1 MSGPLCGAPGN
12 ALLTKDVDMEVTQ
25 TKADGLSRTFAVKVP
40 ASELQAKLAQRI
52 EEIRPSMKLKGF
64 RPGKVP
70 AAHVRKMYGRDLM
83 GEVIDKLVNET
94 NQKALE
100 DSSLR
105 PAGQL
110 DIKMDGDIEK
120 VVKGE
125 ADLAYHVNVD
135 VMPEFT
141 PVEASSLTVARPV
154 AEVTDAQIDE
164 SLGRIASQN
173 TKYEPREDGAE
184 AVDGDAVV
192 IDFVG
197 KIDGEAFEGG
207 SAEQQSVVLG
217 ANRFIPGFEEQL
229 LGVKAGDT
237 KDLNVTFPEDY
248 QAANLAG
255 KAAVFETKVHEVR
268 APKTPDLD
276 EEFAKGLGLESLE
289 QLRGLV
295 RDQLAAEH
303 NNASRSKAKRNLLD
317 KLDEAHS
324 FDLPPGMVEQEF
336 NQIWAQLQTEMD
348 AGRVTPEDKSKPE
361 DELKAEYRKIAQR
374 RVRLGLV
381 LAEMGRISD
390 VRITEQEVNQALIRE
405 ARQYPGQEREV
416 VQFFQKNPNA
426 MAQLRAP
433 IYEDKVVDHILSV
446 AKVEETT
453 VSREDLFKE
462 DDA

>member
-1 MSGPLCGAPGN
+1 MWRDEEDDASL
-12 ALLTKDVDMEVTQ
+12 
-25 TKADGLSRTFAVKVP
+25 AD
-40 ASELQAKLAQRI
+40 AQR
-52 EEIRPSMKLKGF
+52 
-64 RPGKVP
+64 
-70 AAHVRKMYGRDLM
+70 RK
-83 GEVIDKLVNET
+83 IDWHLRHSGADRAT
-94 NQKALE
+94 
-100 DSSLR
+100 SL
-105 PAGQL
+105 L
-110 DIKMDGDIEK
+110 DIGCGWGSMAIHAAANYGVEVVGVTLSIAQAERAREIE
-120 VVKGE
+120 VVHVL
-125 ADLAYHVNVD
+125 DLD
-135 VMPEFT
+135 P
-141 PVEASSLTVARPV
+141 PVVELV
-154 AEVTDAQIDE
+154 EQIDE

-173 TKYEPREDGAE
+173 TKYEPREEGAE

-207 SAEQQSVVLG
+207 AAEQQSVVLG

-237 KDLNVTFPEDY
+237 KDLNVTFPEAY

-268 APKTPDLD
+268 APKTPDVD

-303 NNASRSKAKRNLLD
+303 NNASRAKAKRDLLD
-317 KLDEAHS
+317 KLDAAHS
-324 FDLPPGMVEQEF
+324 FDLPQGMVEQEF
-336 NQIWAQLQTEMD
+336 NQIWQQLQAEMD
-348 AGRVTPEDKSKPE
+348 AGRVTAEDKSKPE
-361 DELKAEYRKIAQR
+361 DDLKAEYRKIAER

-416 VQFFQKNPNA
+416 VQFFQKNPGA

-446 AKVEETT
+446 ATVEETT
-453 VSREDLFKE
+453 VSRDDLFKE

>member
-1 MSGPLCGAPGN
+1 
-12 ALLTKDVDMEVTQ
+12 MEVTQ
-25 TKADGLSRTFAVKVP
+25 TKADGLSRTFAVTVS
-40 ASELQAKLAQRI
+40 AGELQAKLAQRI
-52 EEIRPSMKLKGF
+52 EEIRPTMRLKGF

-83 GEVIDKLVNET
+83 GELIDKLVNET

-100 DSSLR
+100 DSALR
-105 PAGQL
+105 PAGQPNVH
-110 DIKMDGDIEK
+110 MEGDIEK
-120 VVKGE
+120 IVKGE
-125 ADLAYHVNVD
+125 ADLSYHMHVD

-141 PVEASSLTVARPV
+141 PVEAGTLTINRPV

-164 SLGRIASQN
+164 SLTRIAGQN
-173 TKYEPREDGAE
+173 TKYEPRDEAAAAE
-184 AVDGDAVV
+184 DGDAVV

-207 SAEQQSVVLG
+207 SAEQQSVVIG

-229 LGVKAGDT
+229 LGVKAGEE
-237 KDLNVTFPEDY
+237 KDLNVSFPDDY
-248 QAANLAG
+248 PAANLAG
-255 KAAVFETKVHEVR
+255 KAAVFEVKVHEVR
-268 APKTPDLD
+268 APKTPDID
-276 EEFAKGLGLESLE
+276 DEFATGLGLESLE

-295 RDQLAAEH
+295 KDQLSAEH
-303 NNASRSKAKRNLLD
+303 ANASRSKAKRDLLD
-317 KLDEAHS
+317 KLDAAHS

-336 NQIWAQLQTEMD
+336 NQIWQQLQTEMD
-348 AGRVTPEDKSKPE
+348 AGRVTAEDKEKPE
-361 DELKAEYRKIAQR
+361 EDLKAEYRKIAER

-446 AKVEETT
+446 ATVEETS